1 MAIISWTIM
10 ILFSEQNSRPRWRG
24 IWWDLQQRSQHI
36 YGLPQVTGQTNL
48 LLKSL
53 IFSLILQRWGGN
65 QGSAPGRRVVQER
78 RHWQNRRGWL
88 PMVKVRSIMVWGN
101 KVQNN
106 LTVNMI
112 STYDRGRIKEL
123 IVTAGGLNIAPVP
136 IESRIKK
143 ELSSI
148 IRESGYAKLL

>member
-1 MAIISWTIM
+1 
-10 ILFSEQNSRPRWRG
+10 
-24 IWWDLQQRSQHI
+24 
-36 YGLPQVTGQTNL
+36 
-48 LLKSL
+48 
-53 IFSLILQRWGGN
+53 
-65 QGSAPGRRVVQER
+65 
-78 RHWQNRRGWL
+78 
-88 PMVKVRSIMVWGN
+88 
-101 KVQNN
+101 
-106 LTVNMI
+106 MI